1 MEERITIHFYGTQA
15 HSPFNV
21 IKGLDR
27 ILEIRTFNSRMA
39 GNPREVIKLHN
50 RIIEKEQEKKKLIE
64 TFTNQLYAYFLERK
78 KQEEGENYK

>member
-1 MEERITIHFYGTQA
+1 
-15 HSPFNV
+15 
-21 IKGLDR
+21 
-27 ILEIRTFNSRMA
+27 MA

-78 KQEEGENYK
+78 KQGEQKY